1 MKKTLISTIFVLLS
15 GFINLYSQTIS
26 NDTIINDSVIID
38 LNNKLQECRLSINEL
53 ENDKQLLIQEKD
65 SIDNLYLNITNQN
78 DSILNTN
85 IKLININNE
94 IINLNDSLYAT
105 NLSFQEN
112 LKSINQRYYNDSI
125 LWEKKREKIE
135 KENFTLRQINDT
147 LAQLNK
153 DYRLQLTEKNNLLE
167 EKIKIFQQ
175 KEILFAEKEQLYKD
189 AINSTTLDKTKV
201 EGLVDAKNA
210 QIEGKEKEINLLQK
224 NINEKEASI
233 EAKNQDLSKVIEEK
247 QRYYLMSDT
256 LRTKLVEAEKE
267 ILRREEE
274 LKYTRKRVEEAE
286 AKIASATN
294 RRKKVRVIQGIAMR
308 YPSPNWDI
316 SPRALENGGY
326 ENVIYNK
333 NSSVVEFDF
342 ITGASVMLYDLTKEG
357 SKFNQDIS
365 LYVGFGG
372 ANLFKNF
379 YLGPSYRFLD
389 FFHITAGVNVSEYTM
404 LAENFNKEGSP
415 LQPGWSI
422 RTTNQW
428 KVTPFL
434 SLSLDLDFLSYM
446 GKK

>member
-15 GFINLYSQTIS
+15 GFINSYSQTIS

-65 SIDNLYLNITNQN
+65 SIDNLFQNITNQN

-94 IINLNDSLYAT
+94 IIILNDSLYAK
-105 NLSFQEN
+105 NLNLQEN
-112 LKSINQRYYNDSI
+112 LKSVIERYYNDSI
-125 LWEKKREKIE
+125 LWEEKREKIE

-167 EKIKIFQQ
+167 EKIKILQQ

-189 AINSTTLDKTKV
+189 AINSTTLDKAKV

-233 EAKNQDLSKVIEEK
+233 EAKNQDLYKVIEEK

-274 LKYTRKRVEEAE
+274 LKYT
-286 AKIASATN
+286 
-294 RRKKVRVIQGIAMR
+294 
-308 YPSPNWDI
+308 
-316 SPRALENGGY
+316 
-326 ENVIYNK
+326 
-333 NSSVVEFDF
+333 
-342 ITGASVMLYDLTKEG
+342 
-357 SKFNQDIS
+357 
-365 LYVGFGG
+365 
-372 ANLFKNF
+372 
-379 YLGPSYRFLD
+379 
-389 FFHITAGVNVSEYTM
+389 
-404 LAENFNKEGSP
+404 
-415 LQPGWSI
+415 
-422 RTTNQW
+422 
-428 KVTPFL
+428 
-434 SLSLDLDFLSYM
+434 
-446 GKK
+446 

>member
-1 MKKTLISTIFVLLS
+1 MKRIVFLISILFITNVSNLFS
-15 GFINLYSQTIS
+15 QINLQDNYIIQLSNKLEDCKLNINEIYNEKLELIS
-26 NDTIINDSVIID
+26 IID
-38 LNNKLQECRLSINEL
+38 SIENRYLEITSQNN
-53 ENDKQLLIQEKD
+53 
-65 SIDNLYLNITNQN
+65 
-78 DSILNTN
+78 SILNTN
-85 IKLININNE
+85 YKVIQINNDL
-94 IINLNDSLYAT
+94 I
-105 NLSFQEN
+105 SF
-112 LKSINQRYYNDSI
+112 NDSI
-125 LWEKKREKIE
+125 SKINVSLDNKLRTSIDNYVNDSINWADTKIILE
-135 KENFTLRQINDT
+135 KENYNLKQVNDT
-147 LAQLNK
+147 LAELNK
-153 DYRLQLTEKNNLLE
+153 EYRNQLKEKNALLE

-233 EAKNQDLSKVIEEK
+233 MSKTQDLSKVIEEK

-256 LRTKLVEAEKE
+256 LRNRLVEAEKE
-267 ILRREEE
+267 ILRKNEE
-274 LKYTRKRVEEAE
+274 LKYTIKRAQDAE
-286 AKIASATN
+286 AKIENATN

-316 SPRALENGGY
+316 SPRANTNGTY

-333 NSSVVEFDF
+333 NSSIVEFDF

-379 YLGPSYRFLD
+379 YIGPSYRFLD
-389 FFHITAGVNVSEYTM
+389 FFHITTGVNVAEYIM
-404 LAENFNKEGSP
+404 LADKFNKEGDP
-415 LQPGWSI
+415 LLPGWSI

>member
-1 MKKTLISTIFVLLS
+1 MKRIVFLISILFITNVSNLFS
-15 GFINLYSQTIS
+15 QINLQDNYIIQLSNKLEDCKLNINEIYNEKLELIS
-26 NDTIINDSVIID
+26 IID
-38 LNNKLQECRLSINEL
+38 SIENRYLEITSQNN
-53 ENDKQLLIQEKD
+53 
-65 SIDNLYLNITNQN
+65 
-78 DSILNTN
+78 SILNTN
-85 IKLININNE
+85 YKVIQINNDL
-94 IINLNDSLYAT
+94 I
-105 NLSFQEN
+105 SF
-112 LKSINQRYYNDSI
+112 NDSI
-125 LWEKKREKIE
+125 SKINVSLDNKLRTSIDNYVNDSINWADTKIILE
-135 KENFTLRQINDT
+135 KENYNLKQVNDT
-147 LAQLNK
+147 LAELNK
-153 DYRLQLTEKNNLLE
+153 EYRNQLKEKNALLE

-233 EAKNQDLSKVIEEK
+233 MSKTQDLSKVIEEK

-256 LRTKLVEAEKE
+256 LRNRLVEAEKE
-267 ILRREEE
+267 ILRKNEE
-274 LKYTRKRVEEAE
+274 LKYTIKRAQDAE
-286 AKIASATN
+286 AKIENATN

-316 SPRALENGGY
+316 SPRANTNGTY

-333 NSSVVEFDF
+333 NSSIVEFDF

-379 YLGPSYRFLD
+379 YIGPSYRFLD
-389 FFHITAGVNVSEYTM
+389 FFHITTGVNVAEYIM
-404 LAENFNKEGSP
+404 LADKFNKEGDP
-415 LQPGWSI
+415 LLPGWSI

-428 KVTPFL
+428 EVTPFL